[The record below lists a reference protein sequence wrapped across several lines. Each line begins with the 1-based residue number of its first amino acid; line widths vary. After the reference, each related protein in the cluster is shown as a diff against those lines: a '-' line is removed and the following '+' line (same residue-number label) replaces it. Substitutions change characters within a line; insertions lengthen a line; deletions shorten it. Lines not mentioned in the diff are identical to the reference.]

1 MDNNGVQE
9 AIIGSSNFTV
19 RGLGLDALGNNI
31 ELNLEVDSTRDRREL
46 KHWFDEVWNDNTL
59 VEDVKTDVL
68 NYLTQLYENHS
79 PEFIYFKTLF
89 HIFEDYLSE
98 AERGDLLDDVLHG

>member
-19 RGLGLDALGNNI
+19 RGLGLGAMGNNI
-31 ELNLEVDSTRDRREL
+31 ELNLEVDSTRDRKDL
-46 KHWFDEVWNDNTL
+46 KKWFDEVWNDKDL
-59 VEDVKTDVL
+59 VEDVEAEVL
-68 NYLTQLYENHS
+68 CYLAQLYENHS

-89 HIFEDYLSE
+89 HIFEDFELITWLVIKS
-98 AERGDLLDDVLHG
+98 GKN